1 MATLNDKALEFLQR
15 TPTSSKDRVFPED
28 LNEHALQKLNC
39 TPAAITDPVFS
50 ESVEEMSR
58 RVKFVCSTPPGAPR
72 TLRGAWRRG
81 LRLGFTRGRGSP
93 SDDIC
98 ICKRKNTALKYAMAD
113 ARDK

>member
-58 RVKFVCSTPPGAPR
+58 RECA
-72 TLRGAWRRG
+72 
-81 LRLGFTRGRGSP
+81 
-93 SDDIC
+93 
-98 ICKRKNTALKYAMAD
+98 
-113 ARDK
+113 

>member
-58 RVKFVCSTPPGAPR
+58 RVKFVCST
-72 TLRGAWRRG
+72 TRG
-81 LRLGFTRGRGSP
+81 LFLGSP
-93 SDDIC
+93 LTVLTPVELQVC
-98 ICKRKNTALKYAMAD
+98 TP
-113 ARDK
+113 DKAPLD